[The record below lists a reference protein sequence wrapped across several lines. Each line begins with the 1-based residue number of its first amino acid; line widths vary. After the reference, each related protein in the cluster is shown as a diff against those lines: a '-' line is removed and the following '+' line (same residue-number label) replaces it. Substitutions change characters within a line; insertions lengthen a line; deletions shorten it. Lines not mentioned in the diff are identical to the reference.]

1 MNQSIQTNPD
11 TPQNEQEQKG
21 SQSFLFDVLE
31 MLAWAVFVMM
41 IVFSFSFRLC
51 RVEGRSMENTL
62 AGDQMLLVRSIAYT
76 PKQDDI
82 IVFHVTSPEYDMEKT
97 VVKRV
102 IATGGQE
109 IVINFKTAEIYVDGT
124 PYADSHGVLKD
135 LNNNVID
142 RYTLIPYYSEYYN
155 FETGIFRAT
164 VPEGSLFVMGDN
176 RNNSKDS
183 RNESI
188 GFVDERCVLGKV
200 VFSLT
205 PFGKIS

>member
-1 MNQSIQTNPD
+1 MNQSIQPTPD
-11 TPQNEQEQKG
+11 TPQQEAKQ
-21 SQSFLFDVLE
+21 QSFLFDVLE
-31 MLAWAVFVMM
+31 MLAWAMFVMM

-62 AGDQMLLVRSIAYT
+62 EGNQMLLVRSFAYT

-82 IVFHVTSPEYDMEKT
+82 IVFHVTNPEYDMEKT

-102 IATGGQE
+102 IATGGQQL
-109 IVINFKTAEIYVDGT
+109 VIDFKTAEIYVDGVL
-124 PYADSHGVLKD
+124 YADTHSVLKD
-135 LNNNVID
+135 LNNTIID
-142 RYTLIPYYSEYYN
+142 RYTLIPYYSEYYDY
-155 FETGIFRAT
+155 ESGIYSVT

-183 RNESI
+183 RSDAI